1 MFHCHEM
8 YLKPSKIH
16 RYYKLDL
23 AHFYIA
29 PGLAFQGLLKL
40 AFENYE
46 HEKSVCELCLDEFKR
61 ELLRDID
68 MLFML
73 EKGIRDGI
81 TEAVKHDAKANNT

>member
-1 MFHCHEM
+1 M
-8 YLKPSKIH
+8 YLKPSKIY
-16 RYYKLDL
+16 RQYKLDL

-29 PGLAFQGLLKL
+29 LGLAFQGLLKL

-81 TEAVKHDAKANNT
+81 TEAVKHDAKADNT